1 MKIFITVTSLFL
13 FLINTSSVI
22 ANTKQQAAHKKL
34 QSYGCKLIQNAQGKS
49 SYLCKKDAP
58 KSLIKYYSQIV
69 QK

>member
-1 MKIFITVTSLFL
+1 MKIFTLLTSLLL
-13 FLINTSSVI
+13 FLISTSDAMS
-22 ANTKQQAAHKKL
+22 NTKQQAAHKKL

-49 SYLCKKDAP
+49 SYLCKQDAP

>member
-22 ANTKQQAAHKKL
+22 ANTKQQAAQKKL